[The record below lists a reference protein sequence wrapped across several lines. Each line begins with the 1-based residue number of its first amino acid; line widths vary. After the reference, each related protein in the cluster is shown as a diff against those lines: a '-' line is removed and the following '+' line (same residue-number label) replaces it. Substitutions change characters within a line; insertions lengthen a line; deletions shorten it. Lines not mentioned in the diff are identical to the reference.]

1 MLKFKMCVRMEKRG
15 NLTVFNTVVSARQ
28 AHLGILGIAN
38 LLGSSVGFTDSGL
51 QQFFN

>member
-1 MLKFKMCVRMEKRG
+1 MEKRG

-38 LLGSSVGFTDSGL
+38 LLGSAHTTICRVYR
-51 QQFFN
+51 